1 MLLEGARAQ
10 AGIALWGT
18 GEQALANCARVV
30 GLARQFEPN
39 ASSFRAFVERLEAD
53 AERNDSGEA
62 PIIEEGT
69 EGVRMMTVHKAKGLE
84 FPIVILAD
92 PTSPLISANPS
103 RHVVPERQLWLQ
115 PLCGCSPIELRE
127 AAGEELWRDREEAIR
142 LAYVA
147 TTRARDLLVV
157 PVVGDGERP
166 GWLEVL
172 NPAIY
177 PPGEARSSVTAAPG
191 CPPFGEDSVF
201 ERGPDIKPPRGGSIR
216 PGLYPPFGERPEI
229 VWWDPR
235 ALELDVEEQV
245 SLRQQARS

>member
-157 PVVGDGERP
+157 PVVGDGEDQAGSRGSTQP
-166 GWLEVL
+166 S
-172 NPAIY
+172 IHR
-177 PPGEARSSVTAAPG
+177 AR
-191 CPPFGEDSVF
+191 
-201 ERGPDIKPPRGGSIR
+201 RGA
-216 PGLYPPFGERPEI
+216 
-229 VWWDPR
+229 V
-235 ALELDVEEQV
+235 
-245 SLRQQARS
+245 